1 MAGKTHISIRHIAK
15 VYPDGT
21 KALHD
26 INLDIMEGEIVVL
39 LGPSGCGKSTLLRT
53 IGGLEQKSGGEIYFY
68 DKEISNVPVEKRNV
82 GFVFQNY
89 ALFPTMTVRKNIAFG
104 LQLKKVDKREI
115 EQRVDSLLE
124 MMDLV
129 EHAEK
134 TPKQLSGGQQQRVAI
149 ARVLAIE
156 PDVLLLDEPLT
167 ALDAKLKEYL
177 RIELSVMLRELGL
190 TTIYVTHD
198 QIEAMAIADRIAV
211 MNHGVIEQ
219 VDTPKEIYASPKTE
233 FVVDFIGRINHLK
246 GTVRSSSQGVR
257 VELGVMDVPVP
268 QDYGKREGEQAVVY
282 LRPEDIAL
290 MRPDTEITETDLV
303 LQGTV
308 DQCIFMGDC
317 CQVVAKVQDYEL
329 FFQVDNVS
337 TFKHGSPIK
346 IRVNTEK
353 LIVL

>member
-1 MAGKTHISIRHIAK
+1 
-15 VYPDGT
+15 
-21 KALHD
+21 
-26 INLDIMEGEIVVL
+26 MEGEIVVL

-53 IGGLEQKSGGEIYFY
+53 IGGLEEKSGGEIYFY
-68 DKEISNVPVEKRNV
+68 DKEISSVPVEKRSC

-104 LQLKKVDKREI
+104 LQLRKMEKSEI
-115 EQRVDSLLE
+115 ERRVDSLLE
-124 MMDLV
+124 MMGLA
-129 EHAEK
+129 EYAEK
-134 TPKQLSGGQQQRVAI
+134 KPKQLSGGQQQRVAI

-211 MNHGVIEQ
+211 MNCGVIEQ
-219 VDTPKEIYASPKTE
+219 VDTPKNIYATPKTE

-246 GTVRSSSQGVR
+246 GTVRRASHGLNVD
-257 VELGVMDVPVP
+257 LGFMEVPIP
-268 QDYGKREGEQAVVY
+268 TDYGKGEGDDAVVY
-282 LRPEDIAL
+282 LRPEDVAL
-290 MRPDTEITETDLV
+290 MRPNTETTEEDKV
-303 LQGTV
+303 VEGTV
-308 DQCIFMGDC
+308 EQCIFMGDC
-317 CQVVAKVQDYEL
+317 YQVVAKVRDYEL
-329 FFQVDNVS
+329 YFRVNNVT
-337 TFKHGSPIK
+337 TFKHGSPISIK
-346 IRVNTEK
+346 INADK